1 MKNIPQIVVIGGGTG
16 SYVVLSGL
24 KDKGVELSAIV
35 TMMDAGGSTG
45 RLKDQLGVLPPGD
58 VRQALVA
65 LSESSDLWRKIF
77 TYRFDNGDL
86 GGHNFGNIFLSALE
100 KVTGST
106 KQGLIEASNILNIR
120 GNVVPITY
128 SKCTLCARYEDGSLV
143 KGEDKIDSSYT
154 KRPRI
159 QHMYLEPE
167 GILNPEIIPTI
178 EKADVIVFAPGDIYT
193 SLFPNL
199 LVKGFVDVLAKSKA
213 KKIYIANLMTKLG
226 QTDGF
231 YLSDLILE
239 LDKYLGGS
247 FLDYV
252 LVNNKKPSSEI
263 LSWYKEADNVSWID
277 DDLYDKRVVEATII
291 RGDYLSDATYVQNS
305 ADSLK
310 RSLIRHD
317 QEKLANA
324 IIKLIDNR

>member
-1 MKNIPQIVVIGGGTG
+1 M
-16 SYVVLSGL
+16 
-24 KDKGVELSAIV
+24 
-35 TMMDAGGSTG
+35 
-45 RLKDQLGVLPPGD
+45 
-58 VRQALVA
+58 
-65 LSESSDLWRKIF
+65 
-77 TYRFDNGDL
+77 

-100 KVTGST
+100 KITGST

-128 SKCTLCARYEDGSLV
+128 SKCTLCARYDDGSLV

-178 EKADVIVFAPGDIYT
+178 EKADIIVFAPGDIYT

-213 KKIYIANLMTKLG
+213 KKIYITNLMTKLG

-252 LVNNKKPSSEI
+252 LVNNKKPSKEI

-291 RGDYLSDATYVQNS
+291 RGDYLSDAT
-305 ADSLK
+305 
-310 RSLIRHD
+310 
-317 QEKLANA
+317 
-324 IIKLIDNR
+324 